1 MSFRDAL
8 LAFLSLAAIVNPIAL
23 APAFAALTAGRPPAE
38 TRRIATRAVLLGF
51 ALIAAG
57 GQFGHAAL
65 KGLGADAPLVHL
77 VVGGAL
83 VAMGTAMLFG
93 PGEAVGAAPRPRRD
107 PSVVPLA
114 VPLVAGPG
122 AIGAMVML
130 VSRHAG
136 QTAAVVQLYGILA
149 VVGALTWASFR
160 GADAIARRLG
170 PRGMRLVVRGLGLVL
185 IVVAARFLYEGLAAY
200 GLLGRRAS

>member
-1 MSFRDAL
+1 MSLREAL
-8 LAFLSLAAIVNPIAL
+8 LAFLSLAAIVNPVAL

-38 TRRIATRAVLLGF
+38 TRRIALRATLIGF
-51 ALIAAG
+51 ALIGLG
-57 GQFGHAAL
+57 GRLGHAAL
-65 KGLGADAPLVHL
+65 RGLGADAPMIHL

-93 PGEAVGAAPRPRRD
+93 VGVGVGAEAAPRRD
-107 PSVVPLA
+107 PTWAPLA

-122 AIGAMVML
+122 AVGAMVML

-136 QTAAVVQLYGILA
+136 QAGATAELYAILAAVGL
-149 VVGALTWASFR
+149 LTWASFR
-160 GADAIARRLG
+160 AADAIGRRLG

-185 IVVAARFLYEGLAAY
+185 IVVAGRFLYEGLAAY
-200 GLLGRRAS
+200 GVLERRA